1 MNQAPNVTENAGP
14 PKTTADLHPYLYEQD
29 APQNSNTKRDEKE
42 AKQEAKTMLVRLDVP
57 VGLQGRLFP
66 ESGVSPSDPAERR
79 AQGLLLRY
87 ATDVHLNLRW
97 YQRAQ
102 KEQHRARA
110 YWTAATVVVA
120 IVTMALPLLLF
131 AGHVDP
137 KDTPVLTAQLAMV
150 ATAVGTAW
158 KFILNLNETK
168 ARFGIFW
175 NAFAELREELLSF
188 EEAWRGK
195 ATVDAPAGQ
204 GGTASGVALSP
215 EFLLALIESLHR
227 ARATARKER
236 DDFFATYK
244 GPDDILKAGAT
255 ASSELLAA
263 RDALL
268 KAQAAV
274 PAPDAASKAV
284 EEALAKARLEEAAK
298 AAALEA
304 AKKEDKLV
312 DAESA
317 RSNLEAARKAYV
329 TAKAARVEAEA
340 KVLFLK
346 KA

>member
-1 MNQAPNVTENAGP
+1 
-14 PKTTADLHPYLYEQD
+14 
-29 APQNSNTKRDEKE
+29 
-42 AKQEAKTMLVRLDVP
+42 
-57 VGLQGRLFP
+57 
-66 ESGVSPSDPAERR
+66 
-79 AQGLLLRY
+79 LLLRY

-102 KEQHRARA
+102 EAQQQARG

-120 IVTMALPLLLF
+120 IVTMALPLLVL
-131 AGHVDP
+131 AGKVDP
-137 KDTPVLTAQLAMV
+137 KDAPVFTAQLAMV

-188 EEAWRGK
+188 EEAWREK
-195 ATVDAPAGQ
+195 TAMEVPAGQ
-204 GGTASGVALSP
+204 DGSPSRVTFSP
-215 EFLLALIESLHR
+215 EFLLALIDSLHR
-227 ARATARKER
+227 ARATARRER
-236 DDFFATYK
+236 DAFFATYK
-244 GPDDILKAGAT
+244 GPDDVLKASAA
-255 ASSELLAA
+255 ASSELLTA

-274 PAPDAASKAV
+274 PAPDAALRAA

-304 AKKEDKLV
+304 ANKEDKLV

-317 RSNLEAARKAYV
+317 KSNLEGARRAYL

-340 KVLFLK
+340 KVGFLK